1 MRHPNVSPC
10 LRIQDILHEL
20 KINKLKRR
28 TFLPPPLLD
37 GLDPKLAHLA
47 RDAQQEQFLIEV
59 GKCLKESR
67 IKFMFSFLGQEL

>member
-1 MRHPNVSPC
+1 M
-10 LRIQDILHEL
+10 HEL

-47 RDAQQEQFLIEV
+47 RDAQMEQFLIEV
-59 GKCLKESR
+59 GWSDLDV
-67 IKFMFSFLGQEL
+67 FGVT